1 MARLSEQFLEELRF
15 RNPIT
20 DVIGSYVTLKR
31 AGRLQKGL
39 CPFHSEKTPSFVVY
53 EDSNSYYCF
62 GCGAGGDAITFIR
75 TIDNLDYM
83 DAVRFLAARCGMT
96 VPEENVD
103 KETSRVRERTLAI
116 NRETARF
123 YYSAL
128 GSPEGKIARE
138 YLAKRK
144 LTPETVKHF
153 GLGYAPDDFDSL
165 VKHLKSKGFTEKE
178 MLEAGMK
185 PTKRGNPFD
194 QFRGRLMFPI
204 IDVRGNVIA
213 FGGRKLSEEANG
225 PKYLNSSDTPVFK
238 KSHGVFALNLAK
250 NDKSDSLIL
259 CEGYMDV
266 IAMHQAG
273 FTNAVAALGTAFTEE
288 QARLLSRYAG
298 EIILAFDADG
308 AGQKAIARGI
318 NLLRQ
323 LDVKIRILS
332 IPDAKDPDEY
342 IKTYGADRF
351 RALLSGASTQT
362 DFRLDGIKNKYD
374 LFSSEG
380 RVEYI
385 KECTAILAEI
395 QSTAEREVY
404 AEKVSKE
411 ANVSKASLLTEAE
424 NLRKRRNY
432 ADRKKTVDRS
442 MTALSGFNDTV
453 NPEKKLNLR
462 AANAEEALIAA
473 LIATPELMEETV
485 ERISPDDFVTA
496 FNSRLY
502 STIVS
507 CIREYGHFDLG
518 MLGGEFTPA
527 ETGKIQSFIISN
539 GRRAASSEEIFEYA
553 DIIKQQKD
561 KKQSSDVKNMDED
574 DFSKLIQQI
583 ARNKK

>member
-20 DVIGSYVTLKR
+20 DVIGSYVALKR

-83 DAVRFLAARCGMT
+83 DAVRMLAARCGMT

-103 KETSRVRERTLAI
+103 KETSRLRERTLAI

-128 GSPEGKIARE
+128 GLPEGKIARE
-138 YLAKRK
+138 YLLKRK

-153 GLGYAPDDFDSL
+153 GLGYAPEGFGL
-165 VKHLKSKGFTEKE
+165 INHLRDKGFTEKE
-178 MLEAGMK
+178 MIAAGMK
-185 PTKRGNPFD
+185 ASQRTNRAYD
-194 QFRGRLMFPI
+194 QFHGRLIFPI

-308 AGQKAIARGI
+308 AGQKALERGI

-323 LDVKIRILS
+323 LDVKIRVLS

-342 IKTYGADRF
+342 IKTHGADRF
-351 RALLSGASTQT
+351 RALLSGASTQL
-362 DFRLDGIKNKYD
+362 DFRLDSIKNKYD
-374 LFSSEG
+374 LYSSEG

-385 KECTAILAEI
+385 KESTALLAEI

-411 ANVSKASLLTEAE
+411 ANVSKAALLTEAE
-424 NLRKRRNY
+424 NLRKRRSY

-442 MTALSGFNDTV
+442 MSALSGFNDTV

-473 LIATPELMEETV
+473 LIATPELLDETV
-485 ERISPDDFVTA
+485 ERIPPEGFVTA
-496 FNSRLY
+496 FNKRLY
-502 STIVS
+502 STVID

-518 MLGGEFTPA
+518 MLGGDFTPA

-539 GRRAASSEEIFEYA
+539 GRRAASAEEIFEYA
-553 DIIKQQKD
+553 DIINGQK
-561 KKQSSDVKNMDED
+561 KKTARDQVADMGED

-583 ARNKK
+583 AKNKK